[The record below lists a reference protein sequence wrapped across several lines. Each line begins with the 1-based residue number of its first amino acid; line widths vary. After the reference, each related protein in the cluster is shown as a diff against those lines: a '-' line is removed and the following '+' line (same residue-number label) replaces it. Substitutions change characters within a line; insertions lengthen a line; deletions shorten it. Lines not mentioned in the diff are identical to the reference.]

1 MLFEQ
6 FFACDECSSALGL
19 LTLRTVTR
27 MLTERKRLILQAVID
42 DYVKSAEPVGS
53 RTISKRADVSFS
65 PATIRNE
72 MADLEEL
79 GYLAQPHT
87 SAGRIPSNKGYRFY
101 VDHLMKLERLA
112 MGDVGKIKMM
122 FAEQFVEFEQVIQQT
137 ASVLSELTNYTSI
150 VLGPEVFD
158 TTLKHI
164 QLVPISQD
172 AAVAII
178 VTNTGYVE
186 NKKIAIPPGISISE
200 MEKLVN
206 LLNHKLSGVPLFQL
220 KSRLYSE
227 IAFELKKHFERYQ
240 EMVKILEQTLVTEKE
255 ERIFLG
261 GTTNI
266 FAQPEFRDVDKV
278 RALFELLERND
289 RIQGI
294 LSTNQD
300 QAGVQVKIGQEN
312 LDEAVAHCS
321 IITASYSISGRPVGK
336 LSILGPTRMEY
347 QKVISILNY
356 LTHDLSYILN
366 RLYEKGM

>member
-1 MLFEQ
+1 
-6 FFACDECSSALGL
+6 
-19 LTLRTVTR
+19 
-27 MLTERKRLILQAVID
+27 MLTERQKLILQVVID

-53 RTISKRADVSFS
+53 RTISKRNDVSFS

-87 SAGRIPSNKGYRFY
+87 SAGRIPSNKGYRFF
-101 VDHLMKLERLA
+101 VDNLMRPKRLSV
-112 MGDVGKIKMM
+112 GDMSKIKKL
-122 FAEQFVEFEQVIQQT
+122 FAEQFVESEQVIQQT
-137 ASVLSELTNYTSI
+137 ASILSELTNYTSI

-164 QLVPISQD
+164 QLVPLSKNS
-172 AAVAII
+172 AVAII

-186 NKKIAIPPGISISE
+186 NKKISISEEISISE

-206 LLNHKLSGVPLFQL
+206 LLNYKLAGVPLFQL
-220 KSRLYSE
+220 RSRLYSE
-227 IAFELKKHFERYQ
+227 VAVELKKHFERYQ
-240 EMVKILEQTLVTEKE
+240 EALNILEQTLTPDKE

-266 FAQPEFRDVDKV
+266 FSQPEFRDVDKV
-278 RALFELLERND
+278 RGLFELLEQSD

-294 LSTNQD
+294 LSMGNNE
-300 QAGVQVKIGQEN
+300 AGVQVKIGQEN

-321 IITASYSISGRPVGK
+321 IITASYSISGKSVGK

-347 QKVISILNY
+347 RKVISILDY
-356 LTHDLSYILN
+356 LTHDLSHILN
-366 RLYEKGM
+366 RLYDKGS